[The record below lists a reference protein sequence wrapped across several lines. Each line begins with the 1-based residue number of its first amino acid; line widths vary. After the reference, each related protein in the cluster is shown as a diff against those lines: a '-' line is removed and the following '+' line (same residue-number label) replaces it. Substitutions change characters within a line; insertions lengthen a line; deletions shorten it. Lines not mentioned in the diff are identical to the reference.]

1 MNTRTKLP
9 ATLATL
15 LLLAVVWSRTKAA
28 HSEELPPQHSRLQI
42 TTHGGSREF
51 VIHVPAACD
60 KSRPSPLVIMLHGF
74 GGTALNAAK
83 ETGWSAK
90 ADEHAFII
98 AYPEA
103 TRRCHCPCGRNLLD
117 RKAETRKC
125 PFPVLHHWHRKLA
138 EPHRRR
144 LSETRFWRKGT
155 GGAAKT
161 GRSDLVSM
169 SGPPHCTLPKNRSST
184 KIRMASTNACTDLA
198 DKRQRS
204 C

>member
-1 MNTRTKLP
+1 MNTSTKLLATF
-9 ATLATL
+9 ATLP
-15 LLLAVVWSRTKAA
+15 LLAVVWSRTKAA
-28 HSEELPPQHSRLQI
+28 SSEELPPQHSRLQI
-42 TTHGGSREF
+42 TTPGGSREF

-60 KSRPSPLVIMLHGF
+60 KSLPSPLVLMLHGF

-103 TRRCHCPCGRNLLD
+103 TRRCHRSCGWHLLD
-117 RKAETRKC
+117 QEPETCKC
-125 PFPVLHHWHRKLA
+125 PFPVVHHWHRRLA

-155 GGAAKT
+155 GG
-161 GRSDLVSM
+161 GSQNRPFRPLSM
-169 SGPPHCTLPKNRSST
+169 SGPPHCTPPENRSST
-184 KIRMASTNACTDLA
+184 KIRMVSTNACMDLA